1 MTVHL
6 RDLLVGGY
14 IVIVAPRRSIRP
26 MFIPSQYDPN
36 MDELTSSQVEAL
48 IPLLAAFDAA
58 AGEGHVTRAAQ
69 RLGVPQSSVSR
80 RLKAVEQAVGV
91 KLFQPVGRRIALTA
105 AGQELHERTRGLV
118 QALTDAVDVVRSD
131 ADPDCGLVRFGFP
144 FTLGPVSIPS
154 LLADFHAGAPRIRL
168 HLVQAH
174 GSALT
179 EMVRDGRLDLAV
191 TIPAPDDLPA
201 IILGHQRLHLYV
213 ADAHPLATRTEVGLA
228 ELADEPF
235 IANPPTYHLRRLLDS
250 WCAEA
255 GFTPRVGFEITEFE
269 TLRALVAQN
278 LGIAVLPAPEVAHP
292 GLSRVTLA
300 DARDRSIGLG
310 GGGDPPPPPG
320 GPRRGDFFAPGPSV
334 VRGGGGP

>member
-1 MTVHL
+1 
-6 RDLLVGGY
+6 
-14 IVIVAPRRSIRP
+14 
-26 MFIPSQYDPN
+26 
-36 MDELTSSQVEAL
+36 MDELASSQVEAL

-69 RLGVPQSSVSR
+69 RLGVPQSSLSR

-91 KLFQPVGRRIALTA
+91 KLFQPVGRRVALTP
-105 AGQELHERTRGLV
+105 AGQELFERTRGLV
-118 QALTDAVDVVRSD
+118 QALTDAVDVVRGD
-131 ADPDCGLVRFGFP
+131 ADPDSGLVRFGFP

-179 EMVRDGRLDLAV
+179 EMVREGRLDLAV

-213 ADAHPLATRTEVGLA
+213 ADTHPLAARAEVELA
-228 ELADEPF
+228 ELADQPF
-235 IANPPTYHLRRLLDS
+235 IANPPTYHLRRLFDS

-292 GLSRVTLA
+292 GLARVTLA
-300 DARDRSIGLG
+300 GARDRSIGLVSG
-310 GGGDPPPPPG
+310 SHRPTPAVARLRDHV
-320 GPRRGDFFAPGPSV
+320 AAQALSHL
-334 VRGGGGP
+334 VRGSDPATDDPDPATPGRP